1 MLELL
6 TDSENLVKTKKEALE
21 DMRNIFESL
30 SDETHSAMDIFWKYK
45 DIKYYY
51 GRGWGETSISKPLPD
66 EKFKDRT
73 SPCFRK
79 LAEIVRVCCA
89 VNDLEIL
96 DQYLKDMRDIGIDI
110 RIDPEKANAFAKK
123 DIIEAGIESA
133 CELQATICEAADELR
148 EMGAEAEDKRLCK
161 DTRFKRLAEEHYKLK
176 YGKDTGKEKTRE
188 KMHSEIA
195 TNLLNNRGAEIT
207 LGERDLTPFIVD
219 ADTGEVLDN
228 VRD

>member
-6 TDSENLVKTKKEALE
+6 AESEGLVKTKKDSLE
-21 DMRNIFESL
+21 QMREIFESL
-30 SDETHSAMDIFWKYK
+30 SDETHASMDIFWKYK

-89 VNDLEIL
+89 VGNLEIL

-110 RIDPEKANAFAKK
+110 QIDPGKVNAHAKK

-133 CELQATICEAADELR
+133 CELQATICQAADELR
-148 EMGAEAEDKRLCK
+148 DMGEEAENKRLCK

-195 TNLLNNRGAEIT
+195 VNLLNNRGAEIT
-207 LGERDLTPFIVD
+207 LGEKEPEALKVD
-219 ADTGEVLDN
+219 IDTGEIIQ
-228 VRD
+228 